1 MKCINI
7 TFSFFLIEIQ
17 CISQLQVIS
26 CKTNFCISSLLI
38 CLVFFLLMVHVNSY
52 PSVREIAT
60 DDEENNNDLELKL
73 RSLLNYLD
81 NEKIERSV
89 ASG

>member
-1 MKCINI
+1 
-7 TFSFFLIEIQ
+7 
-17 CISQLQVIS
+17 
-26 CKTNFCISSLLI
+26 
-38 CLVFFLLMVHVNSY
+38 MVHVNSY